1 MIEDISRR
9 YFDNRVYSVVII
21 DVNSLF
27 LFGGQYTIKYMY
39 EFIDT
44 LKKVINNDNAIIIN
58 VIDNG
63 LNLKMLRDHPNYKAN
78 RITSVYNNTTT
89 INCFSNRK
97 SFKYKISQIHKID
110 SKFKNH
116 LTFYLQGESD
126 FKIGYIIQQIY
137 KYTQY
142 RKADILT
149 ISLDKDLILSI
160 LLSDVLLRKLYNG
173 KKYQALFTNPISD
186 IDRFKSI
193 MKLETFNIKSIADF
207 YYYLLVNGDSV
218 DNIKQLLSPQKTIN
232 FLNDI
237 YDKYDELSIVNI
249 CDNIRHVDNTIT
261 NIDVFNNSKQIDI
274 FNIKTFTINQVHNMN
289 YTLKNFF
296 INNNINIKDT

>member
-1 MIEDISRR
+1 
-9 YFDNRVYSVVII
+9 
-21 DVNSLF
+21 
-27 LFGGQYTIKYMY
+27 
-39 EFIDT
+39 
-44 LKKVINNDNAIIIN
+44 
-58 VIDNG
+58 
-63 LNLKMLRDHPNYKAN
+63 
-78 RITSVYNNTTT
+78 
-89 INCFSNRK
+89 
-97 SFKYKISQIHKID
+97 
-110 SKFKNH
+110 
-116 LTFYLQGESD
+116 
-126 FKIGYIIQQIY
+126 
-137 KYTQY
+137 
-142 RKADILT
+142 
-149 ISLDKDLILSI
+149 
-160 LLSDVLLRKLYNG
+160 
-173 KKYQALFTNPISD
+173 
-186 IDRFKSI
+186 
-193 MKLETFNIKSIADF
+193 MKLETLNIKSIADF

>member
-89 INCFSNRK
+89 INHFSNRK

-126 FKIGYIIQQIY
+126 FKIGYIIQ
-137 KYTQY
+137 
-142 RKADILT
+142 
-149 ISLDKDLILSI
+149 
-160 LLSDVLLRKLYNG
+160 
-173 KKYQALFTNPISD
+173 
-186 IDRFKSI
+186 
-193 MKLETFNIKSIADF
+193 
-207 YYYLLVNGDSV
+207 
-218 DNIKQLLSPQKTIN
+218 
-232 FLNDI
+232 
-237 YDKYDELSIVNI
+237 
-249 CDNIRHVDNTIT
+249 
-261 NIDVFNNSKQIDI
+261 
-274 FNIKTFTINQVHNMN
+274 
-289 YTLKNFF
+289 
-296 INNNINIKDT
+296 